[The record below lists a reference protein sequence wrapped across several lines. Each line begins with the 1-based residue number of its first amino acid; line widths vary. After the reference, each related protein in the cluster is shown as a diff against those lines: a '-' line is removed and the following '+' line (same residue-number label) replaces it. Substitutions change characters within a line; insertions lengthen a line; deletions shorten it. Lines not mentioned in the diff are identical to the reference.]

1 MARITGLETRR
12 APWRVRLIFAA
23 IRKRLGLVPESVRL
37 RARVPGLLEAA
48 AAMERFDNRPGTL
61 PPRWKRLAMLKT
73 AALTGCPF

>member
-1 MARITGLETRR
+1 MARIEGLETGR

-23 IRKRLGLVPESVRL
+23 IRKRLGRVPEAMRL
-37 RARVPGLLEAA
+37 RARVPGLLEATV
-48 AAMERFDNRPGTL
+48 AMERFDNHPGTL